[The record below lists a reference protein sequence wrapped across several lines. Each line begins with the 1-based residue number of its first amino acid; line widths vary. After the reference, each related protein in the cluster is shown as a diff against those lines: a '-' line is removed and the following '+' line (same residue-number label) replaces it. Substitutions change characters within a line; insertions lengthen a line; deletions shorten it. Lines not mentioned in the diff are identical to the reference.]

1 MHIRRA
7 FLPACFA
14 LAAVIP
20 LVNQPKKPASVTSTQ
35 PEWGQWRGPFYTGM
49 APGDAPLT
57 WSDTSKVAWKV
68 EIPGRGHSSPVI
80 AGDRIFLTTAVPTSH
95 LRQGSGGQA
104 KAAETAPAEGGRGP
118 GGGAGAG
125 VEHRFDLLAL
135 DRGTGKVLWQKT
147 ATTATPH
154 EGYHRLYGSFASN
167 SPATDGK
174 RVYAFF
180 GSRGLYAYDVDGRP
194 LWQKDFGVQMKIRL
208 QFGEGAAAV
217 LDGDRLIVS
226 VDHEGPGFLTMLD
239 AATGREIWKT
249 PRQDGTTWSQPFV
262 AEHGG
267 KKQIIITATTKVR
280 AYDYETGTQIWE
292 AAGIGVN
299 PIPLPV
305 QQNDLVYVMSGYRNP
320 NLMAIRLGRTG
331 DLTGTDAIVW
341 STTRGL
347 SYTASPVLHDNRL
360 YVVTDSAQLTCFNAT
375 TGEPLYQQARLP
387 KPYNFK
393 ASPVGARGKLYLST
407 EEGDVVVVKMGDT
420 FEVVATNTL
429 ADQSF
434 IATPA
439 IADGDIFLRSRTHL
453 FRIGPGGQPTAS
465 H

>member
-1 MHIRRA
+1 MLIARRPV
-7 FLPACFA
+7 LLLSSCIVV
-14 LAAVIP
+14 AAVLP
-20 LVNQPKKPASVTSTQ
+20 LLGQARKPPASAP
-35 PEWGQWRGPFYTGM
+35 PEWGQWRGPFHTGM

-57 WSDTSKVAWKV
+57 WSDASNVAWRV
-68 EIPGRGHSSPVI
+68 EIPGRGHSSPIVS
-80 AGDRIFLTTAVPTSH
+80 GDRIFLTTAIPT
-95 LRQGSGGQA
+95 A
-104 KAAETAPAEGGRGP
+104 KAAEASAPAEAGGRGP

-125 VEHRFDLLAL
+125 AEHRFDLLAI
-135 DRGTGKVLWQKT
+135 DRVTGKVLWQKT
-147 ATTATPH
+147 AATATPH

-217 LDGDRLIVS
+217 LHGDRLIVS
-226 VDHEGPGFLTMLD
+226 VDHEGPGFITMLD
-239 AATGREIWKT
+239 GATGREIWKT

-267 KKQIIITATTKVR
+267 KKQIIVTATTKVR
-280 AYDYETGTQIWE
+280 AYDFETGAQIWE

-299 PIPLPV
+299 PIPVPV

-320 NLMAIRLGRTG
+320 NLMAIRLGRSG

-341 STTRGL
+341 SSTRGL
-347 SYTASPVLHDNRL
+347 SYTASPVLDGNRL
-360 YVVTDSAQLTCFNAT
+360 YVLTDTGQLTCFNAA
-375 TGEPLYQQARLP
+375 TGEPLYQQVRLP
-387 KPYNFK
+387 KPYNVK
-393 ASPVGARGKLYLST
+393 ASPVGAKGKLYLST

-420 FEVVATNTL
+420 FEVLATNTL
-429 ADQSF
+429 SDQSF

-439 IADGDIFLRSRTHL
+439 IAGGDLFLRSRTHL
-453 FRIGPGGQPTAS
+453 FRIATGGQPTAS
-465 H
+465 R

>member
-1 MHIRRA
+1 MQITR
-7 FLPACFA
+7 PSA
-14 LAAVIP
+14 LLLSSCLVVAAIVP
-20 LVNQPKKPASVTSTQ
+20 VLSQAKKPAGAPSPAP
-35 PEWGQWRGPFYTGM
+35 PEWGQWRGPFHNGM
-49 APGDAPLT
+49 APGDAPVS
-57 WSDTSKVAWKV
+57 WNDTSNVVWKV
-68 EIPGRGHSSPVI
+68 EIPGRGHSSPIVS
-80 AGDRIFLTTAVPTSH
+80 GDRIFLTTAVPT
-95 LRQGSGGQA
+95 G
-104 KAAETAPAEGGRGP
+104 KTPEAAAPAEPGGRGP
-118 GGGAGAG
+118 GGGAGSG
-125 VEHRFDLLAL
+125 IEHRFDLLAI
-135 DRGTGKVLWQKT
+135 DRMTGKVLWQKT

-194 LWQKDFGVQMKIRL
+194 LWQRDFGLQMKIRL

-217 LDGDRLIVS
+217 LHGDRLIVS
-226 VDHEGPGFLTMLD
+226 IDHEEPGFITMLD
-239 AATGREIWKT
+239 GATGREIWKT

-267 KKQIIITATTKVR
+267 KKQIIVSATTKVR
-280 AYDYETGTQIWE
+280 AYDFETGAQVWE

-299 PIPLPV
+299 PIPVPV
-305 QQNDLVYVMSGYRNP
+305 QQNDVVYVMSGFRNP

-375 TGEPLYQQARLP
+375 TGEPLYQQVRLP

-393 ASPVGARGKLYLST
+393 ASPVGAKGRLYLST

-429 ADQSF
+429 TDQSF

-439 IADGDIFLRSRTHL
+439 IAGGDIFLRSRTHL
-453 FRIGPGGQPTAS
+453 FRIAAGGQPTAS
-465 H
+465 R